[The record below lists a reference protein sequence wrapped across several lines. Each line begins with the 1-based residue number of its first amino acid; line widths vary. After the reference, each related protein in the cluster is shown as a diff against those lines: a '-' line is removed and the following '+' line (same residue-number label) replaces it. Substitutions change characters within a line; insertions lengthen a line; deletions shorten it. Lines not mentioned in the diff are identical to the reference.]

1 MSAPNS
7 PLIDRFGRP
16 HTSLRISVTDRC
28 NIRCFY
34 CMPETNVVFQPR
46 EQLLSFE
53 EIVQFTRIAC
63 QLGIR
68 KVRITG
74 GEPLVRQE
82 LPELIKRLSNL
93 DGLDEIALTTNGI
106 LLADQAIPL
115 KDAGLHRINIS
126 LDTLSESKFQQLAR
140 RDELPRVLAGIDAAL
155 AANFHQVRLNAL
167 AIAGLTETEVIP
179 LVRFA
184 ADRKLEMRFIE
195 YMPLDADQQWNTG
208 QVLSGKQIL
217 QILEAEW
224 GRFEPTERTD
234 PSQPATTYEAPGT
247 SIRVG
252 FINSVTES
260 FCGQCNRL
268 RLTADGKIRNCL
280 FSVEEWDV
288 RDILRRNGSDEAI
301 AREIVTAVEQKRAG
315 HGSDDEQFVRPERA
329 MYQIGG

>member
-1 MSAPNS
+1 MSRSHP
-7 PLIDRFGRP
+7 
-16 HTSLRISVTDRC
+16 
-28 NIRCFY
+28 
-34 CMPETNVVFQPR
+34 
-46 EQLLSFE
+46 
-53 EIVQFTRIAC
+53 
-63 QLGIR
+63 
-68 KVRITG
+68 
-74 GEPLVRQE
+74 
-82 LPELIKRLSNL
+82 
-93 DGLDEIALTTNGI
+93 
-106 LLADQAIPL
+106 
-115 KDAGLHRINIS
+115 
-126 LDTLSESKFQQLAR
+126 
-140 RDELPRVLAGIDAAL
+140 AL
-155 AANFHQVRLNAL
+155 ASGGGAWTASGGAL
-167 AIAGLTETEVIP
+167 QTIP

-184 ADRKLEMRFIE
+184 ADRELEMRFIE

-224 GRFEPTERTD
+224 GRFEPTERAD

-301 AREIVTAVEQKRAG
+301 AREIVTAVDQKRAG